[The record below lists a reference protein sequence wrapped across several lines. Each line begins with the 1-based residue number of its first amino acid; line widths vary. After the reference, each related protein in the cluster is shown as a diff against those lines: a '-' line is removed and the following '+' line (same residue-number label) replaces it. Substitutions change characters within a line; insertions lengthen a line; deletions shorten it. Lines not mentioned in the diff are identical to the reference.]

1 MLRRRNIYKI
11 FGPELLKKGTPYLD
25 VGGRIILNCILGAN
39 NFKF

>member
-11 FGPELLKKGTPYLD
+11 FGPKLLNEGSWYFD
-25 VGGRIILNCILGAN
+25 VDGRIILNCFLGAN